1 VDHKNPDLDT
11 TFPNFDLGEGS
22 SSFEVEASS
31 GSTPQGASNA
41 SCAPKSTC
49 I

>member
-1 VDHKNPDLDT
+1 MDHKSPDLDT
-11 TFPNFDLGEGS
+11 TLPNFDLGEGS

-31 GSTPQGASNA
+31 SLTPQGYSNA
-41 SCAPKSTC
+41 SRAPKSTC